1 LIEALGKLEYAGKVT
16 LITDTLLE
24 AALLGWVSISIYMA
38 TRFLRDRI
46 MLLLLVAGLV
56 SFSTGAVANVYE
68 HLYPLS
74 LWQHVFLVDL
84 AHCGGYV
91 FFSSSVGYLVF
102 RYMRLHEALQRE
114 AFSDFLTGL
123 SNRRFFYQR
132 LEEAVA
138 RYHKQGEPFGVA
150 VLDVD
155 DLKEVNDR
163 HGHIQGDEILREVA
177 RALKRAVRATDC
189 VARFGGDEFAV
200 LFVGAANEEGVI
212 DRLLGELRQCSV
224 STSFGTAFCPRDGIT
239 TDALVAA
246 ADNRMYAMKA
256 EKSQKKRSLLSAAP
270 E

>member
-1 LIEALGKLEYAGKVT
+1 MIEAFGELEYAGKVT
-16 LITDTLLE
+16 LITDMLLE

-56 SFSTGAVANVYE
+56 SFSAGAVANIYE

-74 LWQHVFLVDL
+74 LWQHVFLVDF

-123 SNRRFFYQR
+123 ANRRYFYQR

-163 HGHIQGDEILREVA
+163 HGHIQGDEILKEVA
-177 RALKRAVRATDC
+177 RALRRAVRATDC

-224 STSFGTAFCPRDGIT
+224 GASFGTAFCPRDGTT

-256 EKSQKKRSLLSAAP
+256 EKSQKKGSLLSAGT